1 MCIFTAD
8 VVIDI
13 GLFAVTVAAIVAYA
27 VCLGCENAAENVL
40 QTLNR
45 LCIEGVID
53 VLPLAAVV
61 HKTYVHQQ
69 FHVMRQRG
77 LRDVECLQ
85 YPAGAQLSAG
95 QHINYPQALGV
106 GYCFQYLRR
115 VGIYLLQN
123 YHLI

>member
-1 MCIFTAD
+1 MLILTAD

-13 GLFAVTVAAIVAYA
+13 GLFAVAAFIAYA
-27 VCLGCENAAENVL
+27 VCLACENAAQDFL
-40 QTLNR
+40 QALNR

-61 HKTYVHQQ
+61 HKTCVHQQ
-69 FHVMRQRG
+69 LHVVRQRG

-85 YPAGAQLSAG
+85 YPAGAQFSAG
-95 QHINYPQALGV
+95 KHINDSQALRV
-106 GYCFQYLRR
+106 GYCFQDLRR

-123 YHLI
+123 YHLT